1 MDGRAI
7 STRLQKLRAP
17 LVPGRV
23 RSLKGQ
29 SFSYLPHRFL
39 HDGFLSFLA
48 GDELHLYVFL
58 LLAGNRQGVSFY
70 GVDAICTVLRIPL
83 ERYRQ
88 ARNALIAKDLIAFAC
103 WCVCPQVPEGEGPW
117 AEIAEY
123 GAGTRRRLRAWS
135 RSCGRTT
142 DCPSS
147 RPAHWL
153 GA

>member
-88 ARNALIAKDLIAFAC
+88 ARNALIAKDLIAFD
-103 WCVCPQVPEGEGPW
+103 
-117 AEIAEY
+117 
-123 GAGTRRRLRAWS
+123 GTRFQVLALPDQPLSCDPPPPLRSPEDFEDTDPATI
-135 RSCGRTT
+135 RSILRH
-142 DCPSS
+142 D
-147 RPAHWL
+147 L
-153 GA
+153 GLK